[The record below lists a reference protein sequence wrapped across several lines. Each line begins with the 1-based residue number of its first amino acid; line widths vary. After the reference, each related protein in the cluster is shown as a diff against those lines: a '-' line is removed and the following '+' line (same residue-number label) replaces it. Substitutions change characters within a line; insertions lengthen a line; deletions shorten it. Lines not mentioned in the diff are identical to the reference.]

1 MVRHGYLTDLHVFLL
16 AFKGKVQ
23 RLGWFHADIWEAW
36 AFWTE
41 HMTSVTVVKSPSFAL
56 PASKLSSIYRN
67 LKSNDSDLLYNLPP
81 CSLSA
86 ASNPFF
92 LGTSRASAKADF
104 KAQWSLG
111 PLELLC
117 QSMRGSMCP
126 RRWGTVWD
134 LAEVKIVGANLV
146 GICWHFFNSD
156 MNSEILTMNCET

>member
-1 MVRHGYLTDLHVFLL
+1 MTWSDMVIWRICMFFCWACFT
-16 AFKGKVQ
+16 GKVQ

-67 LKSNDSDLLYNLPP
+67 LKSKDSDLLYNLPP
-81 CSLSA
+81 CSLSV

-92 LGTSRASAKADF
+92 FGTSRASAKADF

-126 RRWGTVWD
+126 RRWGNCVGFGRGQNRWRQFL
-134 LAEVKIVGANLV
+134 LAYV
-146 GICWHFFNSD
+146 GIF
-156 MNSEILTMNCET
+156 L

>member
-16 AFKGKVQ
+16 ASKGKVQ

-86 ASNPFF
+86 ASNPFYF
-92 LGTSRASAKADF
+92 WTSRASAKADF

-126 RRWGTVWD
+126 CRWELCGIWQRSKSLEPIL
-134 LAEVKIVGANLV
+134 LAYVSIFLIA
-146 GICWHFFNSD
+146 I
-156 MNSEILTMNCET
+156 

>member
-81 CSLSA
+81 CSLA

-92 LGTSRASAKADF
+92 LGLPVLLPRLISKPSGAWDLWSFCAKA
-104 KAQWSLG
+104 
-111 PLELLC
+111 
-117 QSMRGSMCP
+117 
-126 RRWGTVWD
+126 
-134 LAEVKIVGANLV
+134 
-146 GICWHFFNSD
+146 
-156 MNSEILTMNCET
+156 